1 MWRLTHTR
9 VQYLSHHTIPSTT
22 PLAATGVVSASG
34 VEQAVRCVR
43 SKRVMQGV
51 WIQASNIPR
60 TQGPEKRNSVFLSVG
75 LVKAED
81 MKQDMKA
88 GDMKQDMKAGDMK
101 QDIKFQETVTVPIK
115 SQRQRST
122 YVAVCACLCER
133 AGGRQM

>member
-81 MKQDMKA
+81 MKQDIKA
-88 GDMKQDMKAGDMK
+88 EDMK

>member
-1 MWRLTHTR
+1 MWRLMHTR

-75 LVKAED
+75 LVKA
-81 MKQDMKA
+81 
-88 GDMKQDMKAGDMK
+88 GDMKQDMKARDMK

-122 YVAVCACLCER
+122 YVVVCACLCER